1 MPIFWT
7 TNDLIYSKS
16 SPLTQ
21 NRPSHTLAGTHVPM
35 NQFKSVQC
43 SILLPCFSIL
53 LPCFSILLSCFS
65 IIFASEASET
75 TFENSGKRNV
85 AGWTLHIAEKLLIDE
100 PELTARAVELLEA
113 QLQEIIRVV
122 PGTAVAELKKVPL
135 YFSPEY
141 PGKRPAA
148 EFHPGADWLIKNGR
162 DPGMVKAIEFTN
174 IRIFE
179 AETRRMPN
187 FALHELAHAFHNLVL
202 TAGFGNAEIIA
213 AFERAKASGIYDKVE
228 RRDSEGRI
236 RTERAYAMATAME
249 YFAETTEAYFTRNDF
264 FPFTNEELQQHDPGM
279 FALLTTLWQVN
290 PPG

>member
-1 MPIFWT
+1 MTGGLLCFQV
-7 TNDLIYSKS
+7 TNRSNTFLCSLSFLCLSAI
-16 SPLTQ
+16 LT
-21 NRPSHTLAGTHVPM
+21 SD
-35 NQFKSVQC
+35 
-43 SILLPCFSIL
+43 
-53 LPCFSILLSCFS
+53 
-65 IIFASEASET
+65 ASET
-75 TFENSGKRNV
+75 AFEHHQKRNI
-85 AGWTLHIAEKLLIDE
+85 AGWTLHIAQKLLADE
-100 PELTARAVELLEA
+100 AELTERAIELLEA

-148 EFHPGADWLIKNGR
+148 EFHPGADWLRKNGR
-162 DPGMVKAIEFTN
+162 DPSMVKAVEFTN

-202 TAGFGNAEIIA
+202 PEGFGNAEIIA
-213 AFERAKASGIYDKVE
+213 AFERAKASGVYDKVE
-228 RRDSEGRI
+228 RRDSEGRT
-236 RTERAYAMATAME
+236 RRERAYAMTTAME

-290 PPG
+290 API

>member
-1 MPIFWT
+1 M
-7 TNDLIYSKS
+7 
-16 SPLTQ
+16 
-21 NRPSHTLAGTHVPM
+21 NRF
-35 NQFKSVQC
+35 NSVLC
-43 SILLPCFSIL
+43 SLMLPCIS
-53 LPCFSILLSCFS
+53 S
-65 IIFASEASET
+65 IFASEASET
-75 TFENSGKRNV
+75 TFENSEKRNV
-85 AGWTLHIAEKLLIDE
+85 AGWTLHIAQKLLADE
-100 PELTARAVELLEA
+100 SELTDRAIELLEA

-148 EFHPGADWLIKNGR
+148 EFHPGADWLRKNGR
-162 DPGMVKAIEFTN
+162 DPGMVKAVEFTN

-202 TAGFGNAEIIA
+202 TEGFGNAEIIA

-228 RRDSEGRI
+228 RRDSEGRT
-236 RTERAYAMATAME
+236 RTERAYAMTTAME

-264 FPFTNEELQQHDPGM
+264 FPFTNEELQRHDPVM
-279 FALLTTLWQVN
+279 FALLTTLWQVS
-290 PPG
+290 PPIQVER